1 LDLAERIKMNWETI
15 GVIAEIIGATA
26 VVITL
31 VFLTREMRL
40 NRVAAESGSVDSLS
54 TGWNDLNTTVMSDTE
69 LCEIWI
75 QGFKDPTALTEVQRL
90 RFLLIGQSY
99 LNHLTTI
106 KKHFDSGTLLSK
118 DWDIHKAG
126 TCQIMNSPGGLWLTK
141 NLAVPPD
148 VIQLIVEYSANNDVS
163 AYQWSASA

>member
-1 LDLAERIKMNWETI
+1 MNWDVI

-40 NRVAAESGSVDSLS
+40 NRVAAESDSVDSLS
-54 TGWNDLNTTVMSDTE
+54 AGWNDLNTTVMSDPE

-75 QGFKDPTALTEVQRL
+75 EGFKDPTALTEVQSL
-90 RFLLIGQSY
+90 RFLFIGQSY
-99 LNHLTTI
+99 LNHFTTI

-118 DWDIHKAG
+118 EWEIHKAG
-126 TCQIMNSPGGLWLTK
+126 TCQIMNSPGGLWLTQ
-141 NLAVPPD
+141 NLAVPAD
-148 VIQLIVEYSANNDVS
+148 VIELIAEYSPDNDVDVSKWSPS
-163 AYQWSASA
+163 A